1 MKLRIAALAL
11 ALAFVAAPALAAI
24 AHPGCAPCGMD
35 DEAGSP
41 CTSFTAMSC
50 CADMGS
56 GAPLKPPPDSSS
68 LQAIAQSGFTVWFA
82 AAAPAPRAAHE
93 IAAETSP
100 LRLSVVRRL

>member
-24 AHPGCAPCGMD
+24 AHPSCAPCGME

-56 GAPLKPPPDSSS
+56 GAPLKPAPDASS
-68 LQAIAQSGFTVWFA
+68 LQAIAQSGFTIWV
-82 AAAPAPRAAHE
+82 AAPVPVLQAAHE
-93 IAAETSP
+93 IASGTSP

>member
-35 DEAGSP
+35 DGAGGP
-41 CTSFTAMSC
+41 CTSFTALSC
-50 CADMGS
+50 CTDMGS
-56 GAPLKPPPDSSS
+56 SAPLKPAPDASS
-68 LQAIAQSGFTVWFA
+68 LQALAQSGVMVWVA

-93 IAAETSP
+93 IANGTSP